1 MDSIAIKKDITEEAK
16 IILMPA
22 MKGFC
27 RPARIKSEMEL
38 WIEDKAMW
46 YRINDGIDEAEAI
59 EKATKDYR
67 AK

>member
-1 MDSIAIKKDITEEAK
+1 MDGLAVKQDITAEAK
-16 IILMPA
+16 RILMPA

-27 RPARIKSEMEL
+27 KQARIKSEMEV
-38 WIEDKAMW
+38 WIEDKAMC
-46 YRINDGIDEAEAI
+46 YRVNDGIDEAEAI